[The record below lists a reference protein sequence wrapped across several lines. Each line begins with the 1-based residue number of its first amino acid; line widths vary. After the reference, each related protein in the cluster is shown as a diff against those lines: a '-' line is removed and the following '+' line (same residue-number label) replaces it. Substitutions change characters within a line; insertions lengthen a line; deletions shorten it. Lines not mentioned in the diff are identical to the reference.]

1 MFHVEQN
8 ISIQIVALLLR
19 GDSHPRKL
27 AKDLGTS
34 HTTVLR
40 KLKGL
45 LDENVVDFR
54 AEGKNRIYFLKK
66 TLEARVYVFMTEWYT
81 LGTLIEQAPHL
92 RSVVRT
98 IQEREDIPLAV
109 LFGSYAKGTADQRS
123 DIDVYIETGE
133 REVKREL
140 ERCHSRLSIK
150 IGSWDP
156 ENLLIQEIAKHHV
169 VIKGVERYYEKTKFF
184 E

>member
-1 MFHVEQN
+1 
-8 ISIQIVALLLR
+8 
-19 GDSHPRKL
+19 
-27 AKDLGTS
+27 
-34 HTTVLR
+34 
-40 KLKGL
+40 
-45 LDENVVDFR
+45 
-54 AEGKNRIYFLKK
+54 
-66 TLEARVYVFMTEWYT
+66 
-81 LGTLIEQAPHL
+81 LIEQAPHL

-150 IGSWDP
+150 IGPWDP
-156 ENLLIQEIAKHHV
+156 ENLLIQEIAKNHV
-169 VIKGVERYYEKTKFF
+169 IIKGVERYYEKTKFF